1 MDRAQ
6 KEAAVA
12 ELAEKL
18 GAAQAVLAIDYRG
31 ISVPQASELRSGL
44 RESGTTFKVVKNRV
58 TQRAADQAGVEG
70 IKEYLVGPTALAFVE
85 GDVAAAAKTLST
97 LGGEWELLEYK
108 GGLMDGEPLDA
119 DQFKTISKLPGRDAL
134 NAQLAGIVASPLT
147 GLVRGLG
154 SMLQGLAS
162 QLGQMRDQELVG
174 GTAEPEA
181 PAEEEQPA
189 EEPAAEAEE
198 APAEEAPAE
207 AEEAPAEEAPAEE
220 EKPAEAEEA
229 PAEEAPTEE
238 EKPADELAAEAEEE
252 KPAEEDEPAEEP
264 AEEAPAQ
271 EDEPAAEE
279 DSDKQA
285 SDEGQEEKED
295 SE

>member
-1 MDRAQ
+1 MNREQ

-12 ELAEKL
+12 EIAEKL

-44 RESGTTFKVVKNRV
+44 RESDTTFKVVKNRV

-70 IKEYLVGPTALAFVE
+70 IKEYLVGPTAIAFVE
-85 GDVAAAAKTLST
+85 GDIAAAAKTLST
-97 LGGEWELLEYK
+97 LGAEWELLEYK
-108 GGLMDGEPLDA
+108 GGLMDGQPLDV
-119 DQFKTISKLPGRDAL
+119 DQFKTISKLPSRDAL

-154 SMLQGLAS
+154 SMIQGLAS

-181 PAEEEQPA
+181 PAEEEKPA

-198 APAEEAPAE
+198 APAED
-207 AEEAPAEEAPAEE
+207 APAEE
-220 EKPAEAEEA
+220 EKPAEEEPKEEEA
-229 PAEEAPTEE
+229 AP
-238 EKPADELAAEAEEE
+238 EAE
-252 KPAEEDEPAEEP
+252 
-264 AEEAPAQ
+264 Q
-271 EDEPAAEE
+271 E

>member
-1 MDRAQ
+1 MQVDSKDSRLAAMTDGRFDFEPACERVLFVSVVGRRRKNQMNREQ

-44 RESGTTFKVVKNRV
+44 RESDTTFKVVKNRV

-85 GDVAAAAKTLST
+85 GDIAAAAKTLST
-97 LGGEWELLEYK
+97 LGDEWELLEYK
-108 GGLMDGEPLDA
+108 GGLMDGQPLDV
-119 DQFKTISKLPGRDAL
+119 DQFKTISKLPSRDAL

-154 SMLQGLAS
+154 SMIQGLAS

-181 PAEEEQPA
+181 PAEEEKPA
-189 EEPAAEAEE
+189 EEE
-198 APAEEAPAE
+198 APSEESA
-207 AEEAPAEEAPAEE
+207 AEEAPAEE
-220 EKPAEAEEA
+220 EKPAEEEA
-229 PAEEAPTEE
+229 PAEEP
-238 EKPADELAAEAEEE
+238 AAE
-252 KPAEEDEPAEEP
+252 
-264 AEEAPAQ
+264 
-271 EDEPAAEE
+271 EE

>member
-1 MDRAQ
+1 MNREQ

-12 ELAEKL
+12 EIAEKL

-44 RESGTTFKVVKNRV
+44 RESDTTFKVVKNRV

-85 GDVAAAAKTLST
+85 GDIAAAAKTLST
-97 LGGEWELLEYK
+97 LGAEWELLEYK
-108 GGLMDGEPLDA
+108 GGLMDGQPLDV
-119 DQFKTISKLPGRDAL
+119 DQFKTISKLPSRDAL

-147 GLVRGLG
+147 GMVRGLG
-154 SMLQGLAS
+154 SMIQGLAS

-181 PAEEEQPA
+181 PAEEEKSAEEETPA
-189 EEPAAEAEE
+189 EEPAAEEPAAEE
-198 APAEEAPAE
+198 PAAEEAADAPAEEEKPAE
-207 AEEAPAEEAPAEE
+207 EEAPAEEAPAEEAPAEE
-220 EKPAEAEEA
+220 PA
-229 PAEEAPTEE
+229 
-238 EKPADELAAEAEEE
+238 
-252 KPAEEDEPAEEP
+252 AEEP
-264 AEEAPAQ
+264 AV
-271 EDEPAAEE
+271 E
-279 DSDKQA
+279 DSDQQA

-295 SE
+295 NE

>member
-1 MDRAQ
+1 MNREQ

-44 RESGTTFKVVKNRV
+44 RESDTTFKVVKNRV

-85 GDVAAAAKTLST
+85 GDIAAAAKTLST
-97 LGGEWELLEYK
+97 LGSEWELLEYK
-108 GGLMDGEPLDA
+108 GGLMDGQPLDV
-119 DQFKTISKLPGRDAL
+119 DQFKTISKLPSRDAL

-147 GLVRGLG
+147 GMVRGLG
-154 SMLQGLAS
+154 SMIQSLAS

-181 PAEEEQPA
+181 PAEEEKPAQEEKPA
-189 EEPAAEAEE
+189 EEE
-198 APAEEAPAE
+198 APAEEPK
-207 AEEAPAEEAPAEE
+207 AEEAPAEE
-220 EKPAEAEEA
+220 E
-229 PAEEAPTEE
+229 
-238 EKPADELAAEAEEE
+238 AAE
-252 KPAEEDEPAEEP
+252 
-264 AEEAPAQ
+264 
-271 EDEPAAEE
+271 EE